1 MFITLPRIGNS
12 EMEYTYAKEMHT
24 FISEKINYMP
34 QTKILIVEDEPAIAH
49 DIAAILTSNG
59 YYVCGIA
66 HSSTKALD
74 SLVNKSPDIVLL
86 DISIKG
92 DKDGIDIAHIIKK
105 KYDIPFVFL
114 TSYADR
120 DTIERVKETSPY
132 GYIVKPFKERDL
144 APAIEVALL
153 RKSSE
158 SKTFPSIEQINN
170 AIPCAITSMEYEVV
184 KLIWKGLKNQEIADE
199 LFLSINTIK
208 THISNLYTK
217 TDTNNKG
224 AIISFIRGVK

>member
-1 MFITLPRIGNS
+1 MIHVHKKEIHNFVCEKYNS
-12 EMEYTYAKEMHT
+12 
-24 FISEKINYMP
+24 MP
-34 QTKILIVEDEPAIAH
+34 ATKVLIVEDEPAIAH
-49 DIAAILTSNG
+49 DIAAILQGDG
-59 YYVCGIA
+59 YNVCGIA
-66 HSSTKALD
+66 HSSTKAMDYLAT
-74 SLVNKSPDIVLL
+74 KSPDIALL

-105 KYDIPFVFL
+105 KYNIPFVFL
-114 TSYADR
+114 TSFADR
-120 DTIERVKETSPY
+120 ETIDRVKETAPY

-158 SKTFPSIEQINN
+158 TRSFPLLEQVNQN
-170 AIPCAITSMEYEVV
+170 THTPITSMEYEVL
-184 KLIWKGLKNQEIADE
+184 KLIWKGLKNQQIADK

-217 TDTNNKG
+217 TDTNSK
-224 AIISFIRGVK
+224 ATIISFVRDLM

>member
-1 MFITLPRIGNS
+1 MMYS
-12 EMEYTYAKEMHT
+12 YKKEIHT
-24 FISEKINYMP
+24 FVCEKYDHMP
-34 QTKILIVEDEPAIAH
+34 PTRILIVEDEPAIAH
-49 DIAAILTSNG
+49 DIAAILTGNG
-59 YYVCGIA
+59 YQVCGIA
-66 HSSTKALD
+66 HSSTKAMD
-74 SLVNKSPDIVLL
+74 YLVTKSPDIALL

-105 KYDIPFVFL
+105 KHDIPFVFL
-114 TSYADR
+114 TSFADSE
-120 DTIERVKETSPY
+120 TIERVKETAPY

-144 APAIEVALL
+144 APVIEVALL

-158 SKTFPSIEQINN
+158 SRSFPTIHQINEKL
-170 AIPCAITSMEYEVV
+170 PTPITSMEYEVV

-217 TDTNNKG
+217 TDTNSKG
-224 AIISFIRGVK
+224 AIISFIRNVM

>member
-1 MFITLPRIGNS
+1 MVHTFK
-12 EMEYTYAKEMHT
+12 KEIHT
-24 FISEKINYMP
+24 FIKEKYHHMP

-49 DIAAILTSNG
+49 DIAAILTGNG
-59 YYVCGIA
+59 YFVCGIA
-66 HSSTKALD
+66 HSSSKALD
-74 SLVNKSPDIVLL
+74 YLVTKSPDIALL

-92 DKDGIDIAHIIKK
+92 TKDGVEIAHIIKD
-105 KYDIPFVFL
+105 KYDIPFIFL
-114 TSYADR
+114 TSYADKE
-120 DTIERVKETSPY
+120 TIERVKETAPY

-158 SKTFPSIEQINN
+158 TQSFPTIDQINKTL
-170 AIPCAITSMEYEVV
+170 PTSITSMEYQVL
-184 KLIWKGLKNQEIADE
+184 KLIWDGLKNQEIADK

-224 AIISFIRGVK
+224 AIISFIRNAM

>member
-1 MFITLPRIGNS
+1 MQSFK
-12 EMEYTYAKEMHT
+12 KELHT
-24 FISEKINYMP
+24 FMCEKLDYMA
-34 QTKILIVEDEPAIAH
+34 QTKVLIVEDEPAIAH
-49 DIAAILTSNG
+49 DIAAILTGNG
-59 YYVCGIA
+59 YNVCGIA
-66 HSSTKALD
+66 HSSTKAMDYL
-74 SLVNKSPDIVLL
+74 LTKSPDIALL

-92 DKDGIDIAHIIKK
+92 DKDGVDIAHIINK

-114 TSYADR
+114 TSFADR
-120 DTIERVKETSPY
+120 ETIERVKETAPY

-153 RKSSE
+153 RKSTE
-158 SKTFPSIEQINN
+158 SKSFPTIQQINN
-170 AIPCAITSMEYEVV
+170 LLPTSITSMEYEVV

-217 TDTNNKG
+217 TNTHNKG
-224 AIISFIRGVK
+224 SIISFIRNAL

>member
-1 MFITLPRIGNS
+1 MS
-12 EMEYTYAKEMHT
+12 KMVYTYKKELHT
-24 FISEKINYMP
+24 FIHEKINYMP

-49 DIAAILTSNG
+49 DIAAILTSKG
-59 YYVCGIA
+59 YTVCGIA
-66 HSSTKALD
+66 HSSTKAMD
-74 SLVNKSPDIVLL
+74 FLVTKSPDIALL

-92 DKDGIDIAHIIKK
+92 DKDGIEIAHIIKK
-105 KYDIPFVFL
+105 KHDIPFVFL

-120 DTIERVKETSPY
+120 ETIERVKETAPY
-132 GYIVKPFKERDL
+132 GYIVKPFKESDL

-158 SKTFPSIEQINN
+158 TKTFPTIQQINDSL
-170 AIPCAITSMEYEVV
+170 PGAITTMEYEVA
-184 KLIWKGLKNQEIADE
+184 KLIWKGLKNQEVADE
-199 LFLSINTIK
+199 LYLSINTIK

-224 AIISFIRGVK
+224 AIISFIRNVM

>member
-1 MFITLPRIGNS
+1 
-12 EMEYTYAKEMHT
+12 
-24 FISEKINYMP
+24 MP
-34 QTKILIVEDEPAIAH
+34 PTKILIVEDEPAIAH
-49 DIAAILTSNG
+49 DIAGILSGDG
-59 YYVCGIA
+59 YQVCGIA

-74 SLVNKSPDIVLL
+74 YLVSKSPDIALL

-92 DKDGIDIAHIIKK
+92 DKDGIEIAHIIKK

-114 TSYADR
+114 TSFADR
-120 DTIERVKETSPY
+120 DTIERVKETAPY

-153 RKSSE
+153 RKLSE
-158 SKTFPSIEQINN
+158 SRSFATINQIN
-170 AIPCAITSMEYEVV
+170 AALHTPITSMEYEVL
-184 KLIWKGLKNQEIADE
+184 KLIWKGLKNQEIADQ

-217 TDTNNKG
+217 TDSNSKG
-224 AIISFIRGVK
+224 SIISFIRKIN

>member
-1 MFITLPRIGNS
+1 
-12 EMEYTYAKEMHT
+12 MHT
-24 FISEKINYMP
+24 FICEKINYMP

-49 DIAAILTSNG
+49 DIAAILTGNG
-59 YYVCGIA
+59 YQVCGIA
-66 HSSTKALD
+66 HSSTKAMD
-74 SLVNKSPDIVLL
+74 YLVTKSPDIALL

-92 DKDGIDIAHIIKK
+92 DKDGVDIAHIIKK
-105 KYDIPFVFL
+105 KHNIPFVFL
-114 TSYADR
+114 TSFADK
-120 DTIERVKETSPY
+120 DTIERVKETAPY

-158 SKTFPSIEQINN
+158 AKSFPNLDQIN
-170 AIPCAITSMEYEVV
+170 ATIPSAITSMEYEVL

-199 LFLSINTIK
+199 LYLSINTIK

>member
-1 MFITLPRIGNS
+1 M
-12 EMEYTYAKEMHT
+12 YAYKNEIHT
-24 FISEKINYMP
+24 FICEKYDEMP
-34 QTKILIVEDEPAIAH
+34 PTRILIVEDEPAIAH
-49 DIAAILTSNG
+49 DIAAILTADG

-66 HSSTKALD
+66 HSSTKAMD
-74 SLVNKSPDIVLL
+74 YLVTKSPDIALL

-105 KYDIPFVFL
+105 KYNIPFIFL
-114 TSYADR
+114 TSYADKE
-120 DTIERVKETSPY
+120 TIERVKETAPY

-144 APAIEVALL
+144 APVIEVALL

-158 SKTFPSIEQINN
+158 TISFPTILQLN
-170 AIPCAITSMEYEVV
+170 AALSTPITGMEYEVV

-224 AIISFIRGVK
+224 SIISFIRSIK

>member
-1 MFITLPRIGNS
+1 
-12 EMEYTYAKEMHT
+12 MEYAYKNEMHT
-24 FISEKINYMP
+24 FICEKINYMP

-59 YYVCGIA
+59 YQVCGIA
-66 HSSTKALD
+66 HSSTKAMD
-74 SLVNKSPDIVLL
+74 YLVTKSPDIALL

-92 DKDGIDIAHIIKK
+92 DKDGVDIAHIIKK
-105 KYDIPFVFL
+105 KHNIPFVFL
-114 TSYADR
+114 TSFADR
-120 DTIERVKETSPY
+120 DTIERVKETAPY

-144 APAIEVALL
+144 APVIEVALL

-158 SKTFPSIEQINN
+158 SNPFPTIEQLNKK
-170 AIPCAITSMEYEVV
+170 IPSSITTMEFEVL

-224 AIISFIRGVK
+224 AIISFIREVK